1 MTLSFSMYEHK
12 SFLVKI
18 IRIGYAFAIVERR
31 EYIMQNNGPN
41 QFFDDMARMA
51 TGAVSAFQGFR
62 QHIQGEVKSHINQ
75 FLAEMDF
82 VPREDFEIVEAMA
95 KKARSDHDK
104 LLKRVE
110 ALEAKVG
117 IKQSD
122 AKAPKAKVKTKAK
135 AKVSKPA
142 AKKTSASKS
151 KAAPKPKTKKRVAST
166 KKD

>member
-1 MTLSFSMYEHK
+1 
-12 SFLVKI
+12 
-18 IRIGYAFAIVERR
+18 
-31 EYIMQNNGPN
+31 MQNNGPN

-82 VPREDFEIVEAMA
+82 VPREDFEIVEAMV
-95 KKARSDHDK
+95 KKARSDNDK
-104 LLKRVE
+104 LLKRIE
-110 ALEAKVG
+110 ALEAKAG

-122 AKAPKAKVKTKAK
+122 TKAPKSKAK
-135 AKVSKPA
+135 AKKAVPKKAKTKTKA
-142 AKKTSASKS
+142 AVTVKASKS